1 MFDLPGSKTKKLE
14 VTAAY
19 AQGQIDAQYAAHAEE
34 VAPAPK
40 AKAKAS
46 PKASPKNKAKA
57 S

>member
-19 AQGQIDAQYAAHAEE
+19 AQDQIDAQYAAHAEE

-40 AKAKAS
+40 AKAS
-46 PKASPKNKAKA
+46 PKASPKSKAKA